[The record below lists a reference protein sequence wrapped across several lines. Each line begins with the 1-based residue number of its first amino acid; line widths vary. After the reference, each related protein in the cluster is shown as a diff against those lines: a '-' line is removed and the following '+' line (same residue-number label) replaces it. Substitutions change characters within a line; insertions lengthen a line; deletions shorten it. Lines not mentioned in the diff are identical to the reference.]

1 MSLGRSRGCSRAST
15 IYRAQPFWNSRTK
28 ALQGMGTPSTSNRGL
43 HVRCVTC
50 SSALFCFSWLS
61 TNWDLLSRASW
72 ITVCCFVPF
81 WGLTLPY
88 LSISNGI
95 FFFKSG
101 LGFKLR
107 SVGICGGER
116 GTWDSGVAFD
126 VDYLPLAAMSSFKLL
141 LPLFNTI
148 LSSSSSEEL
157 SGGAITRIGVW
168 TPEFLSDSPSAFEML
183 IRGALGLFS
192 SLKWNLSIS
201 SSNDKRDEAISSSS
215 IATASG
221 RICRSGSATSGRFYG
236 TGSTTRGKSLWAKNP
251 GLETSIRANLEFP
264 TLIAWPTSWKI
275 RGRGL

>member
-15 IYRAQPFWNSRTK
+15 IYPTQPFWNSRTK
-28 ALQGMGTPSTSNRGL
+28 ALQGMGTPSTSNGGL

-50 SSALFCFSWLS
+50 TSALFCFSWLS
-61 TNWDLLSRASW
+61 TNWDLLSRASG

-107 SVGICGGER
+107 SVGIYGGER

-126 VDYLPLAAMSSFKLL
+126 VDFLPLAAMSSFKLL
-141 LPLFNTI
+141 LPLFSTI

-157 SGGAITRIGVW
+157 SGGG
-168 TPEFLSDSPSAFEML
+168 D
-183 IRGALGLFS
+183 
-192 SLKWNLSIS
+192 
-201 SSNDKRDEAISSSS
+201 
-215 IATASG
+215 
-221 RICRSGSATSGRFYG
+221 Y
-236 TGSTTRGKSLWAKNP
+236 
-251 GLETSIRANLEFP
+251 
-264 TLIAWPTSWKI
+264 
-275 RGRGL
+275 